1 MNNQKLLTELDLY
14 ALTQIKQWN
23 GSLKCQNRM
32 LHISQILQANDY
44 ITKDTFIVPLWGN
57 ICITSLAHYYFK
69 LFPSFDMRKTQFSL
83 KVGRKNWRTLLG
95 AYMAEHS
102 TVWLTSKMLV
112 ALCLNKVECFI
123 RPLCKMFTM
132 YTISKCCQ
140 CVILTLWKSIPASD
154 L

>member
-1 MNNQKLLTELDLY
+1 
-14 ALTQIKQWN
+14 
-23 GSLKCQNRM
+23 
-32 LHISQILQANDY
+32 
-44 ITKDTFIVPLWGN
+44 
-57 ICITSLAHYYFK
+57 
-69 LFPSFDMRKTQFSL
+69 MRKTQFSL

-132 YTISKCCQ
+132 YTISKWSSTCNFNSVKEQSGIGFIVDALFGSFAYLRSLCTAVELHINFVLLHLESQ
-140 CVILTLWKSIPASD
+140 PMVYR
-154 L
+154 